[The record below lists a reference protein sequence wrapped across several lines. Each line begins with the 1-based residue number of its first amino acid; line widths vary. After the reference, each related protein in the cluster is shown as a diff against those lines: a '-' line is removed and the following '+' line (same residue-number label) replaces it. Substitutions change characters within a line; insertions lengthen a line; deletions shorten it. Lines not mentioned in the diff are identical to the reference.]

1 MICNSAG
8 LYRPEVFMIAVCP
21 NPFRDKNCELSRRV
35 ASLLN
40 ENGYETCYCPIFADG
55 GDTILPED
63 LSFSSLAEIAPSC
76 VLIIVIGGDGTILHA
91 TRYVHPHA
99 IPILG
104 INLGTKGFM
113 ANLEPEEYEYVLK
126 AAKGEYVLS
135 RRMKL
140 DVSLYRD
147 GVEICRDQALNDVV
161 MHGYGDCI
169 KIAAL
174 CNGNRITAFAGDGI
188 ILSTPTGSTGYSM
201 SAGGP
206 IVEPSAENIIISPI
220 CAHMMSS
227 RSFVLG
233 PDNTITVEM
242 EKQHDRR
249 AYLSVDGYSV
259 TDLCGGDKLVVRRS
273 GSYTLMVDLGLRNFY
288 TVAYEKLR

>member
-1 MICNSAG
+1 MHFNSDG
-8 LYRPEVFMIAVCP
+8 LKYPEVFMIAICP
-21 NPFRDKNCELSRRV
+21 NPFRDKDCELSRRV

-40 ENGYETCYCPIFADG
+40 EHGFETCYCPIFADG
-55 GDTILPED
+55 GDKILPED
-63 LSFSSLAEIAPSC
+63 ISFTSIAEIASSC
-76 VLIIVIGGDGTILHA
+76 SLIVVIGGDGTILHA
-91 TRYVHPHA
+91 ARDIHPQA
-99 IPILG
+99 VPLLG

-113 ANLEPEEYEYVLK
+113 ANLEPDEYEYVLK
-126 AAKGEYVLS
+126 AARGEYELS

-140 DVSLYRD
+140 DVTLYRD

-169 KIAAL
+169 KVAAL
-174 CNGNRITAFAGDGI
+174 CNGNRIIAFSGDGI

-206 IVEPSAENIIISPI
+206 IVEPNAENIIISPI
-220 CAHMMSS
+220 CAHMMGS

-249 AYLSVDGYSV
+249 AYLSVDGCSV
-259 TDLCGGDKLVVRRS
+259 TDLCGGDKMIVRRS

-288 TVAYEKLR
+288 AVAYEKLR

>member
-1 MICNSAG
+1 
-8 LYRPEVFMIAVCP
+8 MIAICP

-35 ASLLN
+35 ARLLN
-40 ENGYETCYCPIFADG
+40 TNGFETCFCPIFADD
-55 GDTILPED
+55 GDAILPEGLAFAS
-63 LSFSSLAEIAPSC
+63 LSSQAPNC
-76 VLIIVIGGDGTILHA
+76 TLVIVIGGDGTILHA
-91 TRYVHPHA
+91 ARQIHPYTV
-99 IPILG
+99 PMLG

-113 ANLEPEEYEYVLK
+113 ANLEPEEYEYVLR
-126 AAKGEYVLS
+126 AAKGDYRLS

-140 DVSLYRD
+140 DVTLYRN
-147 GVEICRDQALNDVV
+147 GEEILHDQALNDVV

-169 KIAAL
+169 KITAL
-174 CNGNRITAFAGDGI
+174 CNDNRITAFSGDGI

-206 IVEPSAENIIISPI
+206 IVEPEAQAIIISPI

-233 PDNTITVEM
+233 SGKVITVEM

-259 TDLCGGDKLVVRRS
+259 TDLAGGDKIVVRRS
-273 GSYTLMVDLGLRNFY
+273 EIYTHMADLGLRNFY
-288 TVAYEKLR
+288 AIAFEKLR

>member
-1 MICNSAG
+1 
-8 LYRPEVFMIAVCP
+8 MIAICP

-35 ASLLN
+35 SLLLN
-40 ENGYETCYCPIFADG
+40 ENGFETCYCPIFADQE
-55 GDTILPED
+55 DETLPTD
-63 LSFSSLAEIAPSC
+63 LQYCRLTDVAPTCSL
-76 VLIIVIGGDGTILHA
+76 LIVIGGDGTILYA
-91 TRYVHPHA
+91 ARQIHPHA
-99 IPILG
+99 VPMLG

-113 ANLEPEEYEYVLK
+113 ANLEPEEYEYVLR
-126 AAKGEYVLS
+126 AARGEYKLS

-140 DVSLYRD
+140 DVSLYRGD
-147 GVEICRDQALNDVV
+147 KEICRDQALNDVV

-169 KIAAL
+169 KITAL
-174 CNGNRITAFAGDGI
+174 CNGNRITAFSGDGI

-206 IVEPSAENIIISPI
+206 IVEPDAENVIISPI

-227 RSFVLG
+227 RSFVLS
-233 PDNTITVEM
+233 PDNVITVEM

-259 TDLCGGDKLVVRRS
+259 SDLCGGDRIIVRRS
-273 GSYTLMVDLGLRNFY
+273 ESYTHMADLGLRNFY
-288 TVAYEKLR
+288 DIAFEKLR

>member
-1 MICNSAG
+1 
-8 LYRPEVFMIAVCP
+8 MIAICP
-21 NPFRDKNCELSRRV
+21 NPFRDKDCELSRRV

-40 ENGYETCYCPIFADG
+40 EHGFETCYCPIFADD
-55 GDTILPED
+55 GDKILPED
-63 LSFSSLAEIAPSC
+63 ISFTPIADIASSCS
-76 VLIIVIGGDGTILHA
+76 LIVVIGGDGTILHA
-91 TRYVHPHA
+91 ARDIHPQA
-99 IPILG
+99 VPLLG

-126 AAKGEYVLS
+126 AARGEYDLS

-140 DVSLYRD
+140 DVSLYRE
-147 GVEICRDQALNDVV
+147 GVEICRDQALNDIV

-169 KIAAL
+169 KVAAL
-174 CNGNRITAFAGDGI
+174 CNGNRITSFSGDGI

-206 IVEPSAENIIISPI
+206 IVEPNAENIIISPI

-249 AYLSVDGYSV
+249 AYLSVDGTSV
-259 TDLCGGDKLVVRRS
+259 ADLVNGDEIRVMRS
-273 GSYTLMVDLGLRNFY
+273 RHVTLMADMGLKTFY
-288 TVAYEKLR
+288 EMAFEKLI